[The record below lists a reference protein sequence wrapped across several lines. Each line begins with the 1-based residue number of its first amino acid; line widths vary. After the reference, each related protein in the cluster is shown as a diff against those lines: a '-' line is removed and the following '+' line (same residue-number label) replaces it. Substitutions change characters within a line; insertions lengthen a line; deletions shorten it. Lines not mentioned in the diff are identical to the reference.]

1 MVLRLIAPIAVA
13 LSALSNSGC
22 SGHAS
27 PSAPSPPAAATSFT
41 LSGSVLESTASGSR
55 PAEGVPLFFW
65 VDSGNVSRN
74 FGPTTS
80 DANGRYSVPNVPRG
94 MVYVQSSW
102 SRYDQPCFTSVDLR
116 NDAVLDVEVIAPA
129 TLLSLGASSLRTAD
143 GRRVSGVVFDAS
155 SGDRKPVAGARL
167 QVWVGDWLYGAS
179 TSTDASG
186 RYLLCRFPR
195 GWQVSVFT
203 DKEGYLQHTA
213 EVLPGGDTT
222 LDIPLERR

>member
-1 MVLRLIAPIAVA
+1 
-13 LSALSNSGC
+13 
-22 SGHAS
+22 
-27 PSAPSPPAAATSFT
+27 
-41 LSGSVLESTASGSR
+41 
-55 PAEGVPLFFW
+55 VPLFFY
-65 VDSGNVSRN
+65 VDSGNVSSS

-116 NDAVLDVEVIAPA
+116 SDTVLDVEVIAPV
-129 TLLSLGASSLRTAD
+129 TLLSLGPSSLRTSD

-195 GWQVSVFT
+195 GWQVSVYT